1 MIEFV
6 LATPVE
12 DDFEL
17 GGDEESKNVFW
28 LEGSHGLWEAIGKY
42 SDETKGDDVLVIMP
56 DEKKYAIVPRR
67 QFHETTQTPAATL
80 RSDIA
85 KYIQ

>member
-1 MIEFV
+1 MIELV
-6 LATPVE
+6 IARPVE
-12 DDFEL
+12 EDVEV
-17 GGDEESKNVFW
+17 GGDEKSKDVFR
-28 LEGSHGLWEAIGKY
+28 LEGSHDLSEVIKKY

-67 QFHETTQTPAATL
+67 EFHETTQTPAAIL